1 MPELTFK
8 GKVHVTNHH
17 LVVPFHELVPV
28 KSKGLAKTPSL
39 HDNLLIHGDNLLALK
54 ALLPTHSGKIK
65 CIYIDPPYNTGN
77 EGWAYNDKVNSP
89 LMRDWLGKTIDR
101 EDLTRHDKWCSMMLP
116 RLKLLRELLTEDGA
130 IFVSIDDNEVHHL
143 RCLMDEVF
151 GEENFVANVV
161 WHKADS
167 PKNTAKYFSVDH
179 DHILVYGKTLENWT
193 PNLVPRSA
201 KMLER
206 YKNPDKDPRGRWMI
220 SDLDARNYYSKGTY
234 SITTPSGKVI
244 SGPPAGRTW
253 VVSREKFNELDKDNR
268 IWWGED
274 GNSPPNIKRFL
285 SEVRDG
291 VVPQTVW
298 DWKDVGS
305 TRHSKTELVSIVCE
319 ALGENEVFATPKP
332 SRLIQRILQIATD
345 KDSLILDSFAG
356 SGTTGHAVMKQNA
369 EDGGTRRF
377 ILIETEDYA
386 DTTTAERL
394 RRCIKGVPTAK
405 DEALKKGYGG
415 SFSFFKLGSAVAL
428 QTILEAK
435 DLPTYASLAS
445 YVFFTA
451 TGEEFDPAAMNPKTN
466 FIGSSKAYDVYL
478 LYTPE
483 IEALKD
489 LALDLATV
497 RALPK
502 VKGGKERKRLVF
514 APTRFMDDSLLHQH
528 GIVFS
533 QLPYEIYER
542 VEKTTR

>member
-28 KSKGLAKTPSL
+28 NSKGIAKTPSL

-151 GEENFVANVV
+151 GEENFVANII
-161 WHKADS
+161 WEKKYTRSND
-167 PKNTAKYFSVDH
+167 AKFFSANH
-179 DHILVYGKTLENWT
+179 DHVVCYSKVQEQFTLKGVARTSEQDDAYKNIGKHPRGLWKAT
-193 PNLVPRSA
+193 PLHA
-201 KMLER
+201 KSGVSTGR
-206 YKNPDKDPRGRWMI
+206 YKFKNGVIWSPPPGTFRRFNDKRMAE
-220 SDLDARNYYSKGTY
+220 LDANDAIWFGKNGDAS
-234 SITTPSGKVI
+234 PSRK
-244 SGPPAGRTW
+244 T
-253 VVSREKFNELDKDNR
+253 
-268 IWWGED
+268 
-274 GNSPPNIKRFL
+274 FL
-285 SEVRDG
+285 SEVSSTLT
-291 VVPQTVW
+291 PTTI
-298 DWKDVGS
+298 WKHEEVGS
-305 TRHSKTELVSIVCE
+305 THEANSTLKDIFGDPAFQNSK
-319 ALGENEVFATPKP
+319 PP
-332 SRLIQRILQIATD
+332 RLIQRILQIARD

-377 ILIETEDYA
+377 VLIETEDYA

-405 DEALKKGYGG
+405 DAALKKGYGG
-415 SFSFFKLGSAVAL
+415 SFSYFKLGSAVAL

-435 DLPTYASLAS
+435 DLPTYGSLAS

-466 FIGSSKAYDVYL
+466 FIGKSKAYDVYL
-478 LYTPE
+478 LYTPD

-489 LALDLATV
+489 LALDLPTV
-497 RALPK
+497 RALPE
-502 VKGGKERKRLVF
+502 VKGSSERKRLVF

-542 VEKTTR
+542 VEKTSK